1 MGQAITDWHLKN
13 SQRDEVYYLELATD
27 NGQAYFSDMQW
38 AMRYASE
45 NRLRMLNRLA
55 DSLEDLLKASP
66 IESSYIDSPHNFA
79 RVEHHLGH
87 ELIVHRKSANS
98 ARKGEVA
105 IIPGSMVSG
114 SRIVVG
120 KGNPQSL
127 CSSSHGAGRTMS
139 RSEAFEKVKVKDF
152 KSLMGSIVYPKEHAS
167 RLLDESPA
175 VYRSLSQVMQAQHDL
190 VSTRDTLRT
199 ILCYKTS

>member
-1 MGQAITDWHLKN
+1 MD
-13 SQRDEVYYLELATD
+13 YLLLD
-27 NGQAYFSDMQW
+27 SDPGQAYLADMHW
-38 AMRYASE
+38 AMRYATES
-45 NRLRMLNRLA
+45 RLLMLNRIA
-55 DSLEDLLKASP
+55 DLVESFAQASV

-79 RVEHHLGH
+79 RIENHFGH

-139 RSEAFEKVKVKDF
+139 RSEAFGILQVKDF
-152 KSLMGSIVYPKEHAS
+152 KAIMGSIVYPKEHAR

-175 VYRSLSQVMQAQHDL
+175 VYRSLSQVMQAQQDL